1 MTLKPQ
7 LEELPHLKEE
17 SIGLDELIV
26 ELKGLDQ
33 EQQTLRGRLKEITR
47 LRQEAEL
54 RGQQL
59 RSRIA
64 AQLRGKLGFKNENLT
79 AFGIIP
85 RKRVLRR
92 RSPATPPC
100 GAVRRRRL
108 RGRSAARLRG
118 KLGFK
123 KENRTAFGITPRK
136 RVIRRRSTAKP
147 PI

>member
-85 RKRVLRR
+85 RKRVMRR
-92 RSPATPPC
+92 PST
-100 GAVRRRRL
+100 GQQRRERRAAPRRL
-108 RGRSAARLRG
+108 SRH
-118 KLGFK
+118 
-123 KENRTAFGITPRK
+123 
-136 RVIRRRSTAKP
+136 
-147 PI
+147 

>member
-1 MTLKPQ
+1 MPGLSYQKTISHCELLNMTLKPQ

-17 SIGLDELIV
+17 SVGLDELIV

-64 AQLRGKLGFKNENLT
+64 AQLRGKLGFKNENLMS
-79 AFGIIP
+79 FGILP
-85 RKRVLRR
+85 LRR
-92 RSPATPPC
+92 DN
-100 GAVRRRRL
+100 RRR
-108 RGRSAARLRG
+108 
-118 KLGFK
+118 
-123 KENRTAFGITPRK
+123 TVT
-136 RVIRRRSTAKP
+136 KP
-147 PI
+147 PVDPVDPPAES

>member
-1 MTLKPQ
+1 MPGLSYQKTISHCELLNMTLKPQ

-17 SIGLDELIV
+17 STDLDSLIV

-33 EQQTLRGRLKEITR
+33 EQQTLRGRLQEITR

-64 AQLRGKLGFKNENLT
+64 AQLRGKLGFTNENLT

-85 RKRVLRR
+85 RKRV
-92 RSPATPPC
+92 
-100 GAVRRRRL
+100 
-108 RGRSAARLRG
+108 
-118 KLGFK
+118 
-123 KENRTAFGITPRK
+123 
-136 RVIRRRSTAKP
+136 IRRRPNAKP
-147 PI
+147 PIDPPAESSAPPVKAVADTV